1 MDKFVIGNKQN
12 TTQKE
17 MLIKSYLRS
26 TMSQERLSRFTIL
39 SIENEILEGL
49 DYKIL
54 INQFA
59 YQKARKIYFKWNIL

>member
-59 YQKARKIYFKWNIL
+59 SQKAIKIDFK